1 VPEDLKKNKKKKSL
15 AAQREELRSLAK
27 PDPDAAPRP
36 AIDMK
41 KIGIRVGLLV
51 VGLWAAAA
59 AIWSY
64 TRSWIPF
71 AIVGLVSIA
80 VVVAGVWFVRL
91 VAKQKDIGAIL
102 QGADTEEGR
111 KEALRRLAT
120 DYKKDDTQ
128 AVLAKAQLEMQEEP
142 KKALETLEAI
152 DLSKQMEPVADQ
164 VRSMRAMI
172 HLTLGDVKEA
182 RTLVDAMKMGKQD
195 DVKTRAMFAS
205 VAAEAWGRTGQ
216 GKKALELLELF
227 NADEPELGE
236 IKVQIWRARAFA
248 YAGVSDMKG
257 AGRALR
263 KLAEMNPQLL
273 GMFLTTKRVHPM
285 LAQEAK
291 QLLMRSGAVKPKMV
305 QKRM

>member
-1 VPEDLKKNKKKKSL
+1 VPDDPKKSKKKKSL

-27 PDPDAAPRP
+27 PDPAAPARP
-36 AIDMK
+36 SVDMK
-41 KIGIRVGLLV
+41 KIGMRVGLVLAAFW
-51 VGLWAAAA
+51 GGAAAV
-59 AIWSY
+59 WSY
-64 TRSWIPF
+64 VHSWIPF
-71 AIVGLVSIA
+71 AIVGLLTVA

-91 VAKQKDIGAIL
+91 IAKQKDIGAIL

-120 DYKKDDTQ
+120 EYKKDDTQ

-152 DLSKQMEPVADQ
+152 DLAKQMEPVADQ

-182 RTLVDAMKMGKQD
+182 RTLVDGMKMGKQD

-236 IKVQIWRARAFA
+236 VKVQIWRARAFA

-273 GMFLTTKRVHPM
+273 GMFLTSKRVHPM

>member
-1 VPEDLKKNKKKKSL
+1 VPDDPKKTKKKKSL
-15 AAQREELRSLAK
+15 AAQRDELRNLAK
-27 PDPDAAPRP
+27 PDPDAPQRP
-36 AIDMK
+36 SVDLK
-41 KIGIRVGLLV
+41 KIGLRVGLILAAFWGGAVLVWSVSHSIIPFIV
-51 VGLWAAAA
+51 VGVL
-59 AIWSY
+59 S
-64 TRSWIPF
+64 T
-71 AIVGLVSIA
+71 A

-91 VAKQKDIGAIL
+91 VGKQKDIGAIL

-111 KEALRRLAT
+111 KEALRRLSSE
-120 DYKKDDTQ
+120 YKKDDTQ
-128 AVLAKAQLEMQEEP
+128 AMLARAQLEMQEEP
-142 KKALETLEAI
+142 AKALVTLEAI

-182 RTLVDAMKMGKQD
+182 RALVDAMKMGKQD

-216 GKKALELLELF
+216 GKKALELLEMF

-273 GMFLTTKRVHPM
+273 GMFLTSKRVHPM

-291 QLLMRSGAVKPKMV
+291 QLLMRSGAVKPKMI